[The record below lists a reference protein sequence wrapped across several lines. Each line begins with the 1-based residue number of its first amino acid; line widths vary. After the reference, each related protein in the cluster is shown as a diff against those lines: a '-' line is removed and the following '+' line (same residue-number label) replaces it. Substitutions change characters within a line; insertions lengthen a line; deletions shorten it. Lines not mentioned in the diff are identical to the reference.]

1 MPYVIAALVIVG
13 VMSALNLVLTFA
25 VIRRVRHAEQHAA
38 PSGPPLLPVGSTVP
52 DVSGIGRPSVIGF
65 FDTECQACP
74 GQLPPFLQLVADAGY
89 SPAQV
94 LAVVSGP
101 DGESYA
107 DALRGSATVIAEPAN
122 GPVCLAFPNSA
133 FPAFY
138 LLDDSGR
145 VRSRAVTVAGLG
157 TPVTA

>member
-13 VMSALNLVLTFA
+13 VVSALNLVLTLA
-25 VIRRVRHAEQHAA
+25 VIRRMRHTEQHAA
-38 PSGPPLLPVGSTVP
+38 PAGPPLLPLGSTVP
-52 DVSGIGRPSVIGF
+52 DIRGIGRPLVIGF
-65 FDTECQACP
+65 FDTECHACP

-89 SPAQV
+89 SPSQV

-101 DGESYA
+101 NGEGYA
-107 DALRGSATVIAEPAN
+107 DTLRGSATVITEPAN
-122 GPVCLAFPNSA
+122 GPVCLAFPNAA

-157 TPVTA
+157 APVTA